1 MASLTQWTWV
11 WASSGRWWRTGRS
24 GVLQSCR
31 IRHNWATEQQQR
43 SCFFIL
49 QAGIVPCNS
58 VSQVGFRSGAYG
70 PGIPFLW
77 ATGLWKLWMT
87 IWAQI
92 HAALLWI
99 AHNLFQ
105 WVLKP
110 VKNRTLLRLHI
121 LLFFIADLTKHVFV
135 NLFNL
140 ERILLYPLTN
150 VWFLK
155 FISKTQHKKMVLVKF
170 VKFSTLIFN
179 ITQVNLNTYFTHPR
193 AYT

>member
-1 MASLTQWTWV
+1 MYMSLSKLWEMVKDREV
-11 WASSGRWWRTGRS
+11 WCAA
-24 GVLQSCR
+24 VLQSQTRLSDWTTTILLLYLAGRHCSLQFCKSGR
-31 IRHNWATEQQQR
+31 I
-43 SCFFIL
+43 
-49 QAGIVPCNS
+49 
-58 VSQVGFRSGAYG
+58 QVWC
-70 PGIPFLW
+70 LW
-77 ATGLWKLWMT
+77 AWDSFSMSNCLWNLWMT

-99 AHNLFQ
+99 APNLFQ

-110 VKNRTLLRLHI
+110 VKNRTLLRLHS

-135 NLFNL
+135 NLFNS
-140 ERILLYPLTN
+140 ESILLYLLTN

-155 FISKTQHKKMVLVKF
+155 FISKTQHKKMVWVKF
-170 VKFSTLIFN
+170 VKFLTLIFN